1 VLAGVGVWVLA
12 QIALGIDA
20 GVPAAAEMV
29 CKGMRF
35 WLPWDLDITVRLAA
49 MGVTACRPLI
59 TF

>member
-1 VLAGVGVWVLA
+1 VWVLA